1 MKPDWQNKSY
11 AKNGAVTGPST
22 THPKLKIG
30 MSSLHSKIA
39 VANHNTVQAK
49 MPAVRKFADGGAVMT
64 RSDDEIGDTNPRT
77 GKVDPGS
84 YDRRMAQGEK
94 NLQALKD
101 AFNRFTG
108 DKAATQNVSSDANA
122 EYKAGGESDAAKA
135 KIISAAMDKKP
146 DTVITEEP
154 RRRQISDYMVKRDAE
169 EVKAEAA
176 PAPAAPAPAP
186 AAESAKPVAKKP
198 AAKPVVEKN
207 QKPVSKIYNEDGMPN
222 SESSSASNLQDSSRS
237 MSAKPVSKVNKTPNT
252 AARMS
257 PVGNS
262 QKDIEARI
270 LANKGLAGNEAMKR
284 EIEQDSKTD
293 TGDETKR
300 LRDRTSTFV
309 PGFGQVDKEGKIIPN
324 VRGGRM
330 ASQVYGAKE
339 DSFME
344 SAEKRY
350 LKSRIDAGNMTAMEK
365 AQAKRAGLI

>member
-1 MKPDWQNKSY
+1 MHS
-11 AKNGAVTGPST
+11 
-22 THPKLKIG
+22 KLKVG
-30 MSSLHSKIA
+30 MTSLHSKIA
-39 VANHNTVQAK
+39 VSNHNMPSQP
-49 MPAVRKFADGGAVMT
+49 MPAVRKFADGGAVTT

-101 AFNRFTG
+101 AFNKFTG
-108 DKAATQNVSSDANA
+108 DKATTTVKENESNMSSDSMDSTYYKGNKSSDTTKPVEMKTETEA
-122 EYKAGGESDAAKA
+122 EPSYMKGVRDTLTKPKAEPT
-135 KIISAAMDKKP
+135 MTMP
-146 DTVITEEP
+146 VTEEP
-154 RRRQISDYMVKRDAE
+154 AVVKTAKPTVAKSSTRSAASNSVDASKD
-169 EVKAEAA
+169 V
-176 PAPAAPAPAP
+176 
-186 AAESAKPVAKKP
+186 SAKPAR
-198 AAKPVVEKN
+198 
-207 QKPVSKIYNEDGMPN
+207 S
-222 SESSSASNLQDSSRS
+222 SSSANR
-237 MSAKPVSKVNKTPNT
+237 MSA
-252 AARMS
+252 
-257 PVGNS
+257 VGQS

-309 PGFGQVDKEGKIIPN
+309 PGFGQIDKDGKIIPN

-350 LKSRIDAGNMTAMEK
+350 LKSRIDAGNLTAMER

>member
-1 MKPDWQNKSY
+1 MKPDWQNKSF
-11 AKNGAVTGPST
+11 AKTSSPTGPST

-30 MSSLHSKIA
+30 TSSLHSKIA
-39 VANHNTVQAK
+39 AANSNMPQAPK
-49 MPAVRKFADGGAVMT
+49 PSVRKFADGGAVRT
-64 RSDDEIGDTNPRT
+64 RSDDEIGDTDPRT

-101 AFNRFTG
+101 AFNKFTG
-108 DKAATQNVSSDANA
+108 EKSATENVTPAEAPKAVERFAASQNPETEAKSKVMEEPS
-122 EYKAGGESDAAKA
+122 YKADVLKA
-135 KIISAAMDKKP
+135 VTTQKA
-146 DTVITEEP
+146 
-154 RRRQISDYMVKRDAE
+154 
-169 EVKAEAA
+169 EVKTEAA
-176 PAPAAPAPAP
+176 PAQAPAKAPAPAP
-186 AAESAKPVAKKP
+186 ATE
-198 AAKPVVEKN
+198 AAKPKAVKKAAKKAAPDTEA
-207 QKPVSKIYNEDGMPN
+207 
-222 SESSSASNLQDSSRS
+222 SSSLS
-237 MSAKPVSKVNKTPNT
+237 MPTQSQSKVSRTPNT

-262 QKDIEARI
+262 QKDVEFMAQQKNRQ
-270 LANKGLAGNEAMKR
+270 R
-284 EIEQDSKTD
+284 QYEQASNTD

-350 LKSRIDAGNMTAMEK
+350 LQSRIDAGNLTAMEK

>member
-11 AKNGAVTGPST
+11 AKTSSPTAPST
-22 THPKLKIG
+22 MHSKLKVG
-30 MSSLHSKIA
+30 MTSLHSKIA
-39 VANHNTVQAK
+39 VSNHNMPSQP
-49 MPAVRKFADGGAVMT
+49 MPAVRKFADGGSVRT
-64 RSDDEIGDTNPRT
+64 RSDDEIGDTDPRT

-84 YDRRMAQGEK
+84 YDRRMAEGAKNMERLRSAADSIKSFFSGEGK
-94 NLQALKD
+94 SSSDNITNNDGA
-101 AFNRFTG
+101 NES
-108 DKAATQNVSSDANA
+108 DKAKR
-122 EYKAGGESDAAKA
+122 E
-135 KIISAAMDKKP
+135 IISAAMTPKAETSSAMTEAKTEPSYMKDVRDTLTKP
-146 DTVITEEP
+146 
-154 RRRQISDYMVKRDAE
+154 R
-169 EVKAEAA
+169 AEAA
-176 PAPAAPAPAP
+176 PAPAPAPASEK
-186 AAESAKPVAKKP
+186 AAPVVKPVAKNVKKVEVKADSKKP
-198 AAKPVVEKN
+198 D

-222 SESSSASNLQDSSRS
+222 TAPSSASNLQESSARS
-237 MSAKPVSKVNKTPNT
+237 MPAPTESKERRTPNT

-262 QKDIEARI
+262 QKDVEYMAQQKNRQ
-270 LANKGLAGNEAMKR
+270 R
-284 EIEQDSKTD
+284 QYEQASNTD

-309 PGFGQVDKEGKIIPN
+309 PGFGQIDKEGKIIPN

-350 LKSRIDAGNMTAMEK
+350 LKSRIDAGNLTAMEK